1 MNTSGAWGH
10 WAAVL
15 LSALVLAVSSAEAAQ
30 GRRGATVVVALKH
43 GGDRSGELVAVRTNS
58 LVMVDPEGLDATV
71 DLSEVRSVKIV
82 RASKSG
88 LGGLLGI
95 VVGAAVGYLGGFA
108 LSASSGACP
117 DCEAPLAGYGL
128 GVISGFVGLGAGALI
143 GESAG
148 RDIVI
153 PLDARAEPE
162 RSAQLRKLRRY
173 ARIATPL

>member
-1 MNTSGAWGH
+1 MHTPGAWGH

-30 GRRGATVVVALKH
+30 GRRGATVVVALKN
-43 GGDRSGELVAVRTNS
+43 GGERNGELVAVRTDS

-71 DLSEVRSVKIV
+71 ELSEARSVRIV
-82 RASKSG
+82 RASKGG
-88 LGGLLGI
+88 LGGLIGI
-95 VVGAAVGYLGGFA
+95 VAGAAVGYLGGFA

-128 GVISGFVGLGAGALI
+128 GVIGGFVGLGAGALI

-153 PLDARAEPE
+153 PLDAVTESE
-162 RSAQLRKLRRY
+162 RSARLRKLRRY
-173 ARIATPL
+173 ARVATPL